1 MPAMPVFILE
11 LLRAISLPEGPGG
24 ELLSMRRKYHLL
36 QADWYNRLAKA
47 GEEERKQ
54 EKLKDEPAAD
64 PCRIR

>member
-1 MPAMPVFILE
+1 MPVFILD
-11 LLRAISLPEGPGG
+11 LLRAIMRPDGSGG
-24 ELLSMRRKYHLL
+24 ELLSMRRKHHLL
-36 QADWYNRLAKA
+36 QAQWYDRLAKA